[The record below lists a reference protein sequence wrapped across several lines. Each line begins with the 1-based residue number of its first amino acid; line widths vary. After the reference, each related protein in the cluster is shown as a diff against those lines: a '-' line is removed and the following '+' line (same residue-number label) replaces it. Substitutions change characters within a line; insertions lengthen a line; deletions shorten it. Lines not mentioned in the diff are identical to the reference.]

1 VVTSVSVLIV
11 EDEQFTRTML
21 GTAVVALGMRVQA
34 LCSNA
39 EEAMAASAHAPEVA
53 ILDLDLGPGPS
64 GIDIAYAL
72 RARLPNIG
80 LVFLTTFS
88 DPRIKDPGERPLP
101 RGSRYLIKSHINSP
115 EVIREAVA
123 GAARTPLQSPRMRTA
138 LGVLTPKQI
147 DVLKLVA
154 LGMSN
159 ADIAAQRQVTEKA
172 IERMVQRICDA
183 LEVDR
188 SAGNSR
194 VAMTRAYAELA
205 GKIIP

>member
-1 VVTSVSVLIV
+1 MLIV

-34 LCSNA
+34 LCINA
-39 EEAMAASAHAPEVA
+39 EEAMAASAHTPEVA

-123 GAARTPLQSPRMRTA
+123 GAARTPLQSPPMRTA
-138 LGVLTPKQI
+138 MGGLTPKQI

-154 LGMSN
+154 SGMSN
-159 ADIAAQRQVTEKA
+159 ADIAAQHRVTEKA
-172 IERMVQRICDA
+172 TERMVQRICDA

-188 SAGNSR
+188 SAGNAR

-205 GKIIP
+205 GKTLP